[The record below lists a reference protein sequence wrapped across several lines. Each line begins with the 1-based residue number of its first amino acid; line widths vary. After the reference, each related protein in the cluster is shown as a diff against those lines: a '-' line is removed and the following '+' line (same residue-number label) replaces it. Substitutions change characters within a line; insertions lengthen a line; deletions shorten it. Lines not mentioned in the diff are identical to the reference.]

1 MNRGF
6 SDNSLNLW
14 RDDDD
19 SSNGNDF
26 ENIKHWNELDGDYI
40 GDILND
46 DKEKNTARVYFQNLN
61 GLKWDKHG
69 GIWRMLCQSMAAIHA
84 DIACFSEVNQDT
96 SKFEIREK
104 MKTCP
109 PCNRNQ

>member
-46 DKEKNTARVYFQNLN
+46 DKEENTTRVYFQNLN
-61 GLKWDKHG
+61 GLKWDKQG
-69 GIWRMLCQSMAAIHA
+69 GILDHDMSIHGSNSCRYRLLLGSQSRYIKVRDSRKDEDMSAL
-84 DIACFSEVNQDT
+84 
-96 SKFEIREK
+96 
-104 MKTCP
+104 
-109 PCNRNQ
+109 